1 MLLIIAGYFVI
12 LSIIPKVIKKYTTI
26 RPYEITRSC
35 MNIQA
40 VNDIVH
46 VSILTAMGLSG
57 DSTMIQLIPTC
68 TFVYFCFDIL
78 FHYKVFVRNK
88 LYLIHHLASCV
99 NIILINTRVEL
110 LYALSI
116 LLWIQECALIPIA
129 IADIYKM
136 QARAVPTSILIIRP
150 LCYLITRV
158 YTYDYVVHNYWFA
171 FTKPILFFVTS
182 LIMHNVYIFRKQV
195 QAAIRSI

>member
-1 MLLIIAGYFVI
+1 MLLIIVGYFVI
-12 LSIIPKVIKKYTTI
+12 LSIIPKVIQKYTTI

-35 MNIQA
+35 MNKQS

-46 VSILTAMGLSG
+46 VCILTAMGLSG

-88 LYLIHHLASCV
+88 LYLLHHITSCV
-99 NIILINTRVEL
+99 NIIIINTRDE

-116 LLWIQECALIPIA
+116 LLWIQESALIPIA

-136 QARAVPTSILIIRP
+136 QARAIPTSILIIRP

-158 YTYDYVVHNYWFA
+158 YTYGYVIHNYWLA
-171 FTKPILFFVTS
+171 FTKPILFFMTS
-182 LIMHNVYIFRKQV
+182 LVMHNVYIFRKQV